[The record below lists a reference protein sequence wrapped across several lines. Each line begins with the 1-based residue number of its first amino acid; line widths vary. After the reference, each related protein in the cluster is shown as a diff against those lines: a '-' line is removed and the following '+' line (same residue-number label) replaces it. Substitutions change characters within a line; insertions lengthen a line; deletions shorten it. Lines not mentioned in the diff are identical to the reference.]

1 MTKLKKIGIWN
12 FGIIF
17 ALAFVVY
24 QIVQIAAGYALKPAS
39 SYIQSL
45 VLAGNTWI
53 ITVLQW
59 ILVIILPFIAG
70 IILIIIYN
78 LLAKWIGIKIEISG
92 PKKK

>member
-12 FGIIF
+12 FAIVF

-24 QIVQIAAGYALKPAS
+24 QLVQTVAGYALKPAS

-45 VLAGNTWI
+45 ILAGNTWL

-59 ILVIILPFIAG
+59 ILVIILPLIAG
-70 IILIIIYN
+70 IMLVIAYN
-78 LLAKWIGIKIEISG
+78 LLARWIGIKIEISG